1 MEAGHQDL
9 VRIGEAWLKQGGEN
23 QDLVD
28 KASDVDLKD
37 PDNPK
42 MHHLGRIQTFP
53 TLRNRRCIN
62 SIPKFYQIIL
72 ILGTFLVK

>member
-1 MEAGHQDL
+1 MEAGQQDL
-9 VRIGEAWLKQGGEN
+9 VRMGEAWLEQGGEN

-28 KASDVDLKD
+28 KASDVELKD

-62 SIPKFYQIIL
+62 SIPKFIKL
-72 ILGTFLVK
+72 SLFLAPSL